1 MYRLLSLICV
11 ASVLCSPLHAE
22 IYRHTDEQ
30 GRTVY
35 SDSPR
40 DGGSP
45 VDLPPANTT
54 PAVSPPP
61 PAKLDRHATPV
72 PASIKVQIIQP
83 RDGQVFPNGRIP
95 TTVNVKLQ
103 RPLRG
108 DESLRIA
115 VNGKTLSRGSA
126 TSARIERLNRGRHQ
140 ISAEVLGPNGEK
152 LSRDTVSV
160 VAHWPNN

>member
-45 VDLPPANTT
+45 VDLPPVNTT

-72 PASIKVQIIQP
+72 PASVKVQIIQP
-83 RDGQVFPNGRIP
+83 RDGQPLAFVKDTCADHLHMRGGGRGAG
-95 TTVNVKLQ
+95 Q
-103 RPLRG
+103 
-108 DESLRIA
+108 
-115 VNGKTLSRGSA
+115 
-126 TSARIERLNRGRHQ
+126 Q
-140 ISAEVLGPNGEK
+140 
-152 LSRDTVSV
+152 
-160 VAHWPNN
+160 AHHL